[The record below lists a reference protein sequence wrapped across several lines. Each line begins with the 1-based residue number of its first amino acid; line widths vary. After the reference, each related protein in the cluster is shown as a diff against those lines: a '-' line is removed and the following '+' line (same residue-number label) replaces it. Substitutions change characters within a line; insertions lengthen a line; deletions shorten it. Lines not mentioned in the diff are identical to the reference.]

1 MEVNSFPLYLLSYRG
16 KNIPDWT
23 RTSDHRFRKPMLYPT
38 ELREFT
44 TELYP
49 LFQICQVESLRPPP
63 EPTTGPALG
72 TTRPEIIP

>member
-1 MEVNSFPLYLLSYRG
+1 
-16 KNIPDWT
+16 
-23 RTSDHRFRKPMLYPT
+23 
-38 ELREFT
+38 
-44 TELYP
+44 